1 MSCPRSLSLA
11 SASRN
16 ARTNERTGKARG
28 EGAICGNGNGGG
40 DGEDAASC
48 ERAHGP
54 IQLHLGLFVQDRR
67 L

>member
-1 MSCPRSLSLA
+1 M
-11 SASRN
+11 
-16 ARTNERTGKARG
+16 G
-28 EGAICGNGNGGG
+28 EGAICGNGNGGDGGDSG

-54 IQLHLGLFVQDRR
+54 IQLHSGLFVRNRR